1 MARAPFPAL
10 TSYLVF
16 NALIISDAN
25 GAIGPVLMLFHYLR
39 PHGSNNYTLSRC
51 QHTPVHLGLA
61 LPVGKDL
68 AVIVH
73 LDLQNLI
80 FIQPAGYRPPKHLQL
95 KETECMI
102 T

>member
-1 MARAPFPAL
+1 MV
-10 TSYLVF
+10 T
-16 NALIISDAN
+16 IIQ
-25 GAIGPVLMLFHYLR
+25 M
-39 PHGSNNYTLSRC
+39 
-51 QHTPVHLGLA
+51 GLA

>member
-1 MARAPFPAL
+1 MFSGL
-10 TSYLVF
+10 TPYLVF

-25 GAIGPVLMLFHYLR
+25 VAIGPVLMLFHYLR
-39 PHGSNNYTLSRC
+39 PHGYSNETLSGC
-51 QHTPVHLGLA
+51 QRIPVQLGLA
-61 LPVGKDL
+61 LPVRKDL

-80 FIQPAGYRPPKHLQL
+80 FIQPAGYRPSKHLQL
-95 KETECMI
+95 KETECRI

>member
-1 MARAPFPAL
+1 MFSAL

-25 GAIGPVLMLFHYLR
+25 VAIGPVLMLVHSLR
-39 PHGSNNYTLSRC
+39 PHGYSNYTLSRC
-51 QHTPVHLGLA
+51 QHIAVHLGLA

-95 KETECMI
+95 KDTECMI